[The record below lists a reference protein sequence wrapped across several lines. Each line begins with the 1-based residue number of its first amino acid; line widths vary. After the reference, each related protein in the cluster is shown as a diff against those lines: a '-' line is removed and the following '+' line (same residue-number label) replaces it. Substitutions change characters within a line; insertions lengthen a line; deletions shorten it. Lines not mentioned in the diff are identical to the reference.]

1 VDNNK
6 HFYVSGMSY
15 VEGRWASCGWI
26 IEAENFVE
34 ASKIAEADEKFRVH
48 SISDNVNY

>member
-1 VDNNK
+1 MNEKKN
-6 HFYVSGMSY
+6 FYLSGMSF
-15 VEGRWASCGWI
+15 VDGRWASCGWI

-34 ASKIAEADEKFRVH
+34 ASKIAEADKTFRVH